1 MSTTKIAHL
10 ADIHVRKFKRHDEY
24 RKVFKNLYKSLEKDK
39 VDRIVLAGD
48 IVHNKNDLSPELVQ
62 LISEFFV
69 ELSNI
74 SPLDIIIGNHD
85 KIIGQDLKLDSL
97 SPITDYLNI
106 KNLTL
111 FKNSGIFEIDDNLVY
126 GIFAIDDEENFPYN
140 IKNKDSSKTYVA
152 LFHGAIAGSRTD
164 VNYVIKSNHEI
175 NMFSEYDIAMLGDIH
190 KFQDISSKST
200 KICYSSS
207 LVQQNHGESLENHG
221 YLLWNVPNKTYKFV
235 KVKNDFG
242 FYTLR
247 FANADE
253 IDKFYTHLPSDIPK
267 YPQIRV
273 LLNKGKDD
281 IVDVKNLSKFIK
293 DKFNPASLVIESE
306 LEDDEENKVQ
316 IKHISNVSEFGIQQ
330 DILKN
335 YLTAKNHSS
344 DEIEKILFQHK
355 IVYNKLVNY
364 EFNMYRSLN
373 WTIHKMN
380 FSNTFS
386 YGKNHVINF
395 DNLKGLVG
403 VFSGNATGKSSIIY
417 TLLNGLFNESNR
429 ASRNNICDV
438 INNNEKEAAVDI
450 EFSLDKRKFLLKRTV
465 VKNEKNSNRAR
476 NNVKLYEYNGDSLED
491 LSGDAN
497 INNTEKLIRSL
508 IGEYDEHSMACF
520 GQQNDLFNFIEMN
533 QGSRKDRLSS
543 FLGLKI
549 FEELYKI
556 CREENNEI
564 RTLLKQYKNNDY
576 DGTYFEL
583 DGKLTDVNSQI
594 KELDISKNDLEKEL
608 EESNTR
614 LLSLSNSLTK
624 IEDELDIDELDSQTL
639 LTEKRIFTLKKEITK
654 YQEIL
659 EKIKGDIVFVNESI
673 LATTDEELSK
683 LEKSTELCDKIKK
696 EIDNL
701 SSKKKLLEKD
711 LQIHSKMA
719 NTLELH
725 DWFEDSDVCKKC
737 TFLLDAFKS
746 RDQLQEI
753 ETKISQI
760 DVLIE
765 KRKEQQKVLEEYT
778 KKFQEYQKLR
788 RDLEKLENNKEKCL
802 LKLELLEKD
811 LKSTENTS
819 ESLKK
824 SIEKYEQ
831 SKNDIQLND
840 AIRKEMNELQK
851 DIKYCKE
858 RLENVIRQLYS
869 QNGEKGSIEQKMFD
883 IKELVNKIYELNE
896 KNKVYEILQSCLHK
910 DGIPSSII
918 KTIIPHINT
927 EIRNV
932 LSNIV
937 NFDISLEIDDESG
950 DLMIYI
956 NDTSKRK
963 ITLGSGMEKTIT
975 SIAIRAALTNVSLLP
990 KSSVFVID
998 EGFSALDAE
1007 NLNSINLLLGYLKD
1021 KFKTVFIVSH
1031 IDWMTDIMDHTI
1043 NIEKNNKNYS
1053 KISID

>member
-1 MSTTKIAHL
+1 M
-10 ADIHVRKFKRHDEY
+10 
-24 RKVFKNLYKSLEKDK
+24 
-39 VDRIVLAGD
+39 
-48 IVHNKNDLSPELVQ
+48 
-62 LISEFFV
+62 
-69 ELSNI
+69 
-74 SPLDIIIGNHD
+74 
-85 KIIGQDLKLDSL
+85 
-97 SPITDYLNI
+97 
-106 KNLTL
+106 
-111 FKNSGIFEIDDNLVY
+111 
-126 GIFAIDDEENFPYN
+126 
-140 IKNKDSSKTYVA
+140 
-152 LFHGAIAGSRTD
+152 
-164 VNYVIKSNHEI
+164 
-175 NMFSEYDIAMLGDIH
+175 
-190 KFQDISSKST
+190 
-200 KICYSSS
+200 
-207 LVQQNHGESLENHG
+207 
-221 YLLWNVPNKTYKFV
+221 
-235 KVKNDFG
+235 
-242 FYTLR
+242 
-247 FANADE
+247 
-253 IDKFYTHLPSDIPK
+253 
-267 YPQIRV
+267 
-273 LLNKGKDD
+273 
-281 IVDVKNLSKFIK
+281 
-293 DKFNPASLVIESE
+293 
-306 LEDDEENKVQ
+306 
-316 IKHISNVSEFGIQQ
+316 
-330 DILKN
+330 
-335 YLTAKNHSS
+335 
-344 DEIEKILFQHK
+344 
-355 IVYNKLVNY
+355 
-364 EFNMYRSLN
+364 
-373 WTIHKMN
+373 
-380 FSNTFS
+380 
-386 YGKNHVINF
+386 
-395 DNLKGLVG
+395 
-403 VFSGNATGKSSIIY
+403 
-417 TLLNGLFNESNR
+417 
-429 ASRNNICDV
+429 
-438 INNNEKEAAVDI
+438 
-450 EFSLDKRKFLLKRTV
+450 
-465 VKNEKNSNRAR
+465 
-476 NNVKLYEYNGDSLED
+476 YEYNGDSLED